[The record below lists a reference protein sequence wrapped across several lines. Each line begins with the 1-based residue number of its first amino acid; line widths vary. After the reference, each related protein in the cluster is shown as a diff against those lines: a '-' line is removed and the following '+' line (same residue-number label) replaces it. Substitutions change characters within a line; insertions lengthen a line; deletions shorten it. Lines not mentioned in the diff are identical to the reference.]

1 MPDSLHKLI
10 PPVPLRDGRIVTI
23 RPIQADDKMR
33 LLYFGEALPQDDWLY
48 LEHDLRSP
56 EIVARLC
63 NAASAEHWRQIVAV
77 DADDRFAA
85 YASVRMLAGRTSHVA
100 IVKLVIADA
109 YRRVGLGTAMGEV
122 IFEEAK
128 QLSAH
133 KVVVEMLEAQKSGQA
148 IFARLGFRIEGHS
161 KHMSVTASASAI
173 PWL

>member
-1 MPDSLHKLI
+1 M
-10 PPVPLRDGRIVTI
+10 
-23 RPIQADDKMR
+23 
-33 LLYFGEALPQDDWLY
+33 
-48 LEHDLRSP
+48 
-56 EIVARLC
+56 
-63 NAASAEHWRQIVAV
+63 
-77 DADDRFAA
+77 DADDRLAA

-148 IFARLGFRIEGHS
+148 NKWQTTTNFSWHARNVS
-161 KHMSVTASASAI
+161 DASAFYRVINS
-173 PWL
+173 L